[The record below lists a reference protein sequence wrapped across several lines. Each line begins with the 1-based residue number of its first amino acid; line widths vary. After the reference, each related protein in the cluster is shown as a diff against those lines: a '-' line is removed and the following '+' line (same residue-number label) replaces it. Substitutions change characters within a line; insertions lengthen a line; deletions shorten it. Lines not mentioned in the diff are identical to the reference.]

1 MAVLAPSNA
10 ELAFKLYLEIGVATD
25 LLAYSTKQHYRS
37 ASVEFTS
44 IAYDFLTQA
53 FLVYED
59 QVLESAAQIRSITS
73 IVGSLLCCKT
83 FEKTDYEALI
93 TKTAQY
99 AAKLLKKQDQCRMV
113 CLCSRLF
120 YLGGKDVS
128 SSVLPR
134 RPCCF
139 IRRQHLLTVC
149 CFTNQDINTY
159 RNPQRVLECLQRG
172 LKIAD
177 ACTMSSSSN
186 VLLFVEILDYYVY
199 YYEIENP
206 VITDKF
212 VSGLIALINEHF
224 DSIGM
229 SGSSTMLET
238 RAYYGQ
244 IINQIKRKQTEDGKN
259 KERFGLIVC

>member
-1 MAVLAPSNA
+1 VAVLAPSNA

-59 QVLESAAQIRSITS
+59 QVSESAAQIRSITS

-128 SSVLPR
+128 SSVCHAGP
-134 RPCCF
+134 
-139 IRRQHLLTVC
+139 
-149 CFTNQDINTY
+149 
-159 RNPQRVLECLQRG
+159 
-172 LKIAD
+172 A
-177 ACTMSSSSN
+177 A
-186 VLLFVEILDYYVY
+186 LFVDNTFLPCAALPTRISTPTATPNVY
-199 YYEIENP
+199 
-206 VITDKF
+206 
-212 VSGLIALINEHF
+212 
-224 DSIGM
+224 
-229 SGSSTMLET
+229 
-238 RAYYGQ
+238 
-244 IINQIKRKQTEDGKN
+244 
-259 KERFGLIVC
+259 